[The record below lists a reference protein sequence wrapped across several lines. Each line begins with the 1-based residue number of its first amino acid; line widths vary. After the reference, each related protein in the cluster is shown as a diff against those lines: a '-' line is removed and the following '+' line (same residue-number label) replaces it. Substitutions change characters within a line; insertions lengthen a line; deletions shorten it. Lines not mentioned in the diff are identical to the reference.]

1 MTAFMIGIRWKLL
14 LLVLTATPAA
24 AQEWVPERPT
34 LAQGADPNAWESYYD
49 LGMRLAAR
57 MPARAEAAF
66 YWASRLDP
74 SRAEPLY
81 ARWAAFHLQD
91 VARWERYLS
100 DDPRVLQRP
109 DVLRA
114 DSLRWRAYL
123 RNPFVHR
130 GLDLVLM
137 DQLPGGWGDD
147 SATRAWMSYGTGHLA
162 RAADQFDLLARRNP
176 RFADMAAIANVSAGR
191 FSKATVHLDSVL
203 ARLRR
208 EETRRL
214 MRPDETKEM
223 YEYAL
228 GLLHR
233 ARENPPEATAALNRA
248 LLENLAFYPARMQ
261 LAEIALQEGRA
272 ADAVVEL
279 QQAAEIAPDDGYLQ
293 YRLGVALLEAGNPAG
308 AVSALRIAARREP
321 YHAAIQLLLGA
332 ASERAGDT
340 SAAKEAYSRYLQ
352 IAPQNATA
360 ERARAQRWLA
370 QQPGGS

>member
-1 MTAFMIGIRWKLL
+1 MIGIRWKLL
-14 LLVLTATPAA
+14 LLLLTATPAA
-24 AQEWVPERPT
+24 AQEWVPERPA
-34 LAQGADPNAWESYYD
+34 LSRGADRNSWESYYD
-49 LGMRLAAR
+49 LGMRLAPR
-57 MPARAEAAF
+57 MPIRAEAAF

-91 VARWERYLS
+91 IARLERYLA
-100 DDPRVLQRP
+100 DDARVLQRAE
-109 DVLRA
+109 VLRA

-137 DQLPGGWGDD
+137 DRLPGRWGND
-147 SATRAWMSYGTGHLA
+147 SATRAWMSYGTGHVA
-162 RAADQFDLLARRNP
+162 RAADQFDLIAKRDP
-176 RFADMAAIANVSAGR
+176 RFADMAVMANVSAGR
-191 FSKATVHLDSVL
+191 FPEATVHLDSLL

-214 MRPDETKEM
+214 VRPDESKEI

-233 ARENPPEATAALNRA
+233 ARKNPQEATAALHRS

-272 ADAVVEL
+272 ADAVDEL
-279 QQAAEIAPDDGYLQ
+279 QQAAEIAPEDGYLH
-293 YRLGVALLEAGNPAG
+293 YRLGVALL
-308 AVSALRIAARREP
+308 
-321 YHAAIQLLLGA
+321 
-332 ASERAGDT
+332 
-340 SAAKEAYSRYLQ
+340 
-352 IAPQNATA
+352 
-360 ERARAQRWLA
+360 
-370 QQPGGS
+370 